1 MLSAAAPIEASVLDL
16 RIIEEEWVFGGWH
29 AGEAQWCRAAF
40 AHALSLDAPLTR
52 PRM

>member
-1 MLSAAAPIEASVLDL
+1 LLSAAAPIEASVLDL

-40 AHALSLDAPLTR
+40 AHAAVPGVR
-52 PRM
+52 